1 MLPSRM
7 QSGRVASPTRTAV
20 DSKLMERTG
29 IDEFSLRR
37 LRKEFMLTFNRLTY
51 AEKRA
56 LAEGGT
62 CPRFTVMVSV
72 MRGLWNLERWNAWLT
87 YMEHPQRDVDEMCR
101 GEYPIS
107 PYLIRVFSALF
118 GIKVDYLLLGST
130 PVVDKVGANI
140 EIWPLT
146 GAK

>member
-1 MLPSRM
+1 VLPSR
-7 QSGRVASPTRTAV
+7 QLSGRVCSPTRTAV

-29 IDEFSLRR
+29 IDEFTLRR
-37 LRKEFMLTFNRLTY
+37 LRKEFMLTFNRMTH
-51 AEKRA
+51 ADKRA

-62 CPRFTVMVSV
+62 CSRFTVMISV
-72 MRGLWNLERWNAWLT
+72 MRGLWNLERWNTWLA

-130 PVVDKVGANI
+130 PAVDKVGASI
-140 EIWPLT
+140 EVWPLS
-146 GAK
+146 GVK